1 MPRQDAMLTGMAT
14 TSRPASGYAA
24 WRLIADELRADIA
37 DGRLAT
43 GQRMLSEHELADR
56 FGVHRHTA
64 RQAVAA
70 LVADGLVASRRG
82 SGSYVTGE
90 RVHVHHIGVRTRLRT
105 SLARTGGA
113 ASGQVL
119 EHAQGPVSPE
129 VAAKLLLPAGGDAL
143 RVETLSL
150 VDGRPLTRGTHWFH
164 GAQLPKI
171 ATALSRT
178 GSVTAALRAA
188 GIDDYIRLSTIVT
201 ARHATLAEATDLDLE
216 PGAVVLVTD
225 AVDALP
231 DRTPLHAVVTRFAA
245 SRTALD
251 IEHPTG

>member
-1 MPRQDAMLTGMAT
+1 MLIGMAT

-24 WRLIADELRADIA
+24 WRLIAEELRADIA

-43 GQRMLSEHELADR
+43 GERMPSEHDLSQR

-90 RVHVHHIGVRTRLRT
+90 RVHVHRVGVRTRLRT

-113 ASGQVL
+113 ASGRVL
-119 EHAQGPVSPE
+119 EHALGPVPPE
-129 VAAKLLLPAGGDAL
+129 VAAKLLLPAGVEAL
-143 RVETLSL
+143 RVETLST
-150 VDGRPLTRGTHWFH
+150 VDGRPLTRGTHWFD
-164 GAQLPKI
+164 GAHLPEI
-171 ATALSRT
+171 AAALSRT

-188 GIDDYIRLSTIVT
+188 GIDDYLRLSTVVT

-231 DRTPLHAVVTRFAA
+231 DRTPLHVVLTRFAA
-245 SRTALD
+245 ARVALD
-251 IEHPTG
+251 IEHPAVGG